1 MFKLNKSNQPEW
13 VGRKRGKIVTIKL
26 SAELYSRLEAISK
39 KYGVSKSQIIKQ
51 GLLKEL
57 TELESS

>member
-1 MFKLNKSNQPEW
+1 MFKLNKKDKPES
-13 VGRKRGKIVTIKL
+13 VGRGRGKIVTIKL
-26 SAELYSRLEAISK
+26 SAELYSRLESISK